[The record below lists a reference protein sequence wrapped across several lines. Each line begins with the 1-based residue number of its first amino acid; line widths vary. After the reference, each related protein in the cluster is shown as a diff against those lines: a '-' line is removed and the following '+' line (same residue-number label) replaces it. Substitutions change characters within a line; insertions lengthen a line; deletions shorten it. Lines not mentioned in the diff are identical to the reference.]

1 MVISMKPIE
10 LSPEAGRLVE
20 ILAALGNPARF
31 RILEILAC
39 NPESIVADVVRE
51 LPIAQA
57 TVSQHLGVLRD
68 AGLIYGER
76 DGSGQCCRID
86 FEKVSQFAQ
95 AIVAWTVHLSVL
107 GTRGETKG
115 ASCRPQGRS
124 EE

>member
-1 MVISMKPIE
+1 MVIPMKPIQ
-10 LSPEAGRLVE
+10 LSPEAERLVE
-20 ILAALGNPARF
+20 IFAALGNPARF
-31 RILEILAC
+31 RILEILAS

-86 FEKVSQFAQ
+86 FEGMSEFAQ
-95 AIVAWTVHLSVL
+95 AVVAWTVRLTVH
-107 GTRGETKG
+107 GTRGESKG
-115 ASCRPQGRS
+115 ASCRP
-124 EE
+124 

>member
-1 MVISMKPIE
+1 MVIHMKPIG

-20 ILAALGNPARF
+20 VFAALGNPARF
-31 RILEILAC
+31 RILEILAS

-57 TVSQHLGVLRD
+57 TVSQHLGVLRN

-86 FEKVSQFAQ
+86 FETVSQFAQ
-95 AIVAWTVHLSVL
+95 AIVDWSLRLTVA
-107 GTRGETKG
+107 GIRGEAKG
-115 ASCRPQGRS
+115 ASCRP
-124 EE
+124 